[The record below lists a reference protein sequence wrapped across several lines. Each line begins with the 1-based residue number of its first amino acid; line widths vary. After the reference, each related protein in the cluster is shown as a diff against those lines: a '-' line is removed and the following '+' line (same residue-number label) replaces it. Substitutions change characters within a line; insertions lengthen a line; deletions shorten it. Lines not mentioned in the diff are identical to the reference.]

1 MEFHEAHEIMRLMR
15 RLSMAQRGRKTEL
28 LRPLDLQPG
37 QDVVL
42 MELSLAGSIS
52 QIELAHLAE
61 VDEPSVGRSITR
73 LERRGLI
80 ARTQDPDDSR
90 RRLVTLT
97 PEGEALISNIRA
109 IYERVAAEAVGDF
122 TDLPWLVG
130 HLGEVASRLGLQPVK
145 RGTRA

>member
-1 MEFHEAHEIMRLMR
+1 M
-15 RLSMAQRGRKTEL
+15 
-28 LRPLDLQPG
+28 
-37 QDVVL
+37 
-42 MELSLAGSIS
+42 
-52 QIELAHLAE
+52 
-61 VDEPSVGRSITR
+61 GRSITR

-97 PEGEALISNIRA
+97 PEGEALIPNIRA